1 MSDHPSRDL
10 PLAIVDI
17 DGVVA
22 DVRHRLHHLDR
33 RPKNWK
39 AFFAEA
45 DHDEPH
51 VEGVELVKLLA
62 ADHEVIFLTGR
73 PENLKKA
80 TRAWLTRQGIG
91 GHRLVMRP
99 TNDRRPA
106 AQVKVEM
113 LAELAKGRTVELV
126 VDDDPIV
133 IQSMQRAG
141 YTTIHAT
148 WEQRAIEQERTLREA
163 QEGEG
168 RT

>member
-1 MSDHPSRDL
+1 VSASDR

-45 DHDEPH
+45 EHDDPH
-51 VEGVELVKLLA
+51 VEGLELVRLLA

-80 TRAWLTRQGIG
+80 TRRWLTRQGIG
-91 GHRLVMRP
+91 EHRLVMRP
-99 TNDRRPA
+99 PDDRRPA

-113 LAELAKGRTVELV
+113 LAELAKGRRVELV
-126 VDDDPIV
+126 VDDDPVV
-133 IQSMQRAG
+133 IESMRRAG
-141 YTTIHAT
+141 YTTLHAA
-148 WEQRAIEQERTLREA
+148 WEQRAIDEERTLREA